1 MLLLYGICATCHVGA
16 QLNHRYDFRY
26 LDQSDGLLHTEIK
39 AIGQDAR
46 GFIWVL
52 TQNGL
57 QRYDGSKFVSYP
69 EILKMTT
76 YNVMSGSN
84 MYIDTVKNCAYIMKA
99 TKIDKLD
106 LSTNHHTLLNYDE
119 WLREGEKPQLFTN

>member
-1 MLLLYGICATCHVGA
+1 
-16 QLNHRYDFRY
+16 
-26 LDQSDGLLHTEIK
+26 
-39 AIGQDAR
+39 
-46 GFIWVL
+46 
-52 TQNGL
+52 
-57 QRYDGSKFVSYP
+57 
-69 EILKMTT
+69 MTT

-119 WLREGEKPQLFTN
+119 WLREGENPQLFTNEDGYTWEVNSYGIKLNRKENGEKEFQWINKNPGQPGRENNFAMD